1 MSDQDVNAQEGPHPS
16 QSTTI
21 KATMPSSDFHPDV
34 QSMQSVTLKDGPRV
48 RKIAKYGIFRSRH
61 TGEAHHDALTIKTFK
76 KSKGQ
81 CLLDTE
87 HSVSLSGEN
96 GDEIQMLLDLL
107 NAGRQKLIPQASG
120 TYVVSHARGE
130 AEANALRQLIESVSA
145 SGEYDLFAQTVVK
158 AGSDARM
165 FSKLL
170 ERAAL
175 DPRLFAEAAAAL
187 NLAVYRSAVD
197 TLRMLVESD
206 MSPTEHQFQHLLAEH
221 PWMFGSEYSELLTRR
236 RWTRDEQQDFV
247 VRRTS
252 DGYIEIIEI
261 KTPLNGKPLFKFDPS
276 HKTYYADGDLSKV
289 IGQVQNYIERID
301 ADHDSIQVKDG
312 EDTSKIRA
320 KIIIG
325 RDVNAENVQSLRRFN
340 GHLHRIEVI
349 TFDGLLNTAER
360 VLSYLESAMHPS
372 AEAAA

>member
-1 MSDQDVNAQEGPHPS
+1 VSDQEVNAQQGPHQS
-16 QSTTI
+16 QSTAI

-48 RKIAKYGIFRSRH
+48 RKIAKYGIFRNRH

-107 NAGRQKLIPQASG
+107 TAGRQKLVPQASG
-120 TYVVSHARGE
+120 TYVVAHAKSE
-130 AEANALRQLIESVSA
+130 AEAHALKQVIEAVIA
-145 SGEYDLFAQTVVK
+145 SGEYDLFAQAVVK
-158 AGSDARM
+158 AGSDAQM

-170 ERAAL
+170 ERAAM
-175 DPRLFAEAAAAL
+175 DPRLFTEAAAAL

-197 TLRMLVESD
+197 TLRALVESD
-206 MSPTEHQFQHLLAEH
+206 KGPTERQFQNLLGEH
-221 PWMFGSEYSELLTRR
+221 PWMFGSEYSELLRQR
-236 RWTRDEQQDFV
+236 NWTRNEQQDFV

-252 DGYIEIIEI
+252 DGFIEIIEI
-261 KTPLNGKPLFKFDPS
+261 KTPLCGKPLFKFDAS
-276 HKTYYADGDLSKV
+276 HNSFYVNTDLSKV
-289 IGQVQNYIERID
+289 VGQVQKYIEQID
-301 ADHDSIQVKDG
+301 AAHDSIQVKDG

-349 TFDGLLNTAER
+349 TFDGLLKTAER
-360 VLSYLESAMHPS
+360 VLSYLESAIRPNV
-372 AEAAA
+372 EATV